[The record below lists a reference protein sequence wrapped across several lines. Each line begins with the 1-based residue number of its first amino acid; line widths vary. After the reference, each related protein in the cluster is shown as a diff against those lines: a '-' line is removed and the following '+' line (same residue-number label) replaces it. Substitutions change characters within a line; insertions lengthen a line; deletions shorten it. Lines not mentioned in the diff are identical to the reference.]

1 MRRPYRVLAVAATC
15 LLFTVVSACGDD
27 ESGGKSGDAGSGTAS
42 LDGLEVVP
50 AEATNVEITRRA
62 EVAER
67 LAVDAETGA
76 SEEELQAYTKAMSRT
91 APWGGTELDLYV
103 RAMNDEAKFSA
114 LDVDWQVTWSLDQGP
129 PIHGWKMDDDLDLDA
144 VGDDLAASG
153 YEESE
158 SNGLRTFTADLSAA
172 DAAGLVGGKY
182 PAVTMREVTLVPGQN
197 LIVAGPT
204 DEALPVISEDA
215 ESLAD
220 AGSAAEV
227 TDGLDKAE
235 YVALELGEGVRC
247 ADARATPEI
256 LESAGLDALEHPEA
270 VGFAILPGEGEGEG
284 ATPRNVFVFTDEDT
298 AKADATARENYLAN
312 GASLVTREP
321 LGDLIDAA
329 EITTD
334 GSVETVDY
342 TFADGPGR
350 AVRMAQMH
358 DGVSACNPG

>member
-1 MRRPYRVLAVAATC
+1 MRRPHRVLAVAATC

-27 ESGGKSGDAGSGTAS
+27 ESGGKGGDAGSGTAS
-42 LDGLEVVP
+42 LHGLDVVP
-50 AEATNVEITRRA
+50 ADATNVEITRRA

-76 SEEELQAYTKAMSRT
+76 TEEELQAYTKAMSRT

-103 RAMNDEAKFSA
+103 RAMNDEAEFSA
-114 LDVDWQVTWSLDQGP
+114 LDVDWQVTWSLDQSP
-129 PIHGWKMDDDLDLDA
+129 PVHGWKMHDDLDLDA

-158 SNGLRTFTADLSAA
+158 SNGLRTFTANLAAA
-172 DAAGLVGGKY
+172 DPAGLVGGKY
-182 PAVTMREVTLVPGQN
+182 PAVAMREVTLVPEQN
-197 LIVAGPT
+197 LIVAGPA
-204 DEALPVISEDA
+204 DEALPVISENA
-215 ESLAD
+215 ESLAE
-220 AGSAAEV
+220 AASAAEV
-227 TDGLDKAE
+227 TVGLDKAE

-247 ADARATPEI
+247 ADARATPAI

-270 VGFAILPGEGEGEG
+270 VGFAILPGEGEE
-284 ATPRNVFVFTDEDT
+284 ATPRNVFVFSDADT
-298 AKADATARENYLAN
+298 AKADATARENYLSD

-321 LGDLIDAA
+321 LADLIDDA

-342 TFADGPGR
+342 TFADGPER
-350 AVRMAQMH
+350 AVRMVQLH